1 MLLVAKNGNIRF
13 KFSFSNGSS
22 FYDPLLANTPE
33 DIYVSIIRGQN
44 NYGNVI
50 LSPISAM
57 SSSYK
62 ITAISG
68 ISKDANNYIHP
79 NFTFSIKHNLQL
91 NATLSVYGI
100 GGNMDGE
107 YQVQQ
112 IINEYTVKLQAYKG
126 STLSLSSFNSAK
138 QIGRAVHVSDAYIE
152 RISSSEYNF
161 IYTIPSNLTAGIYSV
176 VIKTVHE
183 SIDQISEI
191 NFQVTEEKSTSGK
204 GISGYEVNNGI
215 VKIYTVGSHGF
226 SVGDYVYVYGVSNLI
241 DGNYYI
247 ANSPAED
254 QILFTLNVS
263 NIQFSSVFPY
273 GKLSYIN
280 VDGVSPVLSGPSE
293 PTKISYRPM
302 YDSLQPYSTNSVL
315 LLGHAD
321 GIALND
327 VMRINSVQ
335 EAVKLLSGDRRSP
348 LLKGIFEAYNSGAR
362 DIFICAAAPMSEYI
376 DHTGDRLEPKPY
388 LKYTDEENNEYTNL
402 TFYENYFLRLNDT
415 YKVIKN
421 FEFIDIIVPLE
432 TSIINTGEGNDFIWQ
447 LAQYCNSFHNET
459 GFVQI
464 GIIGSRSNGV
474 KDSDIAVLESNPIF
488 KNRFTTYDNNNQMSS
503 DIGRFVIP
511 IYGEINF
518 DHTGFLIS
526 YAGTAAASFAGT
538 LSNTPVYNGM
548 IRKRVN
554 SAYSLYGANL
564 SGESLSRLDNL
575 GINTVYRSRKANRG
589 NPYEIYIS
597 NDYTLANKNSIFSK
611 TPQIRLAAM
620 VINEIKSIGYQSI
633 GKFSNDKIISNV
645 KLMLES
651 ILKAKAIRDYNFD
664 AYADKYEKGVLVFDI
679 SLVSSLSLKNIKF
692 SVSTG
697 PGA

>member
-1 MLLVAKNGNIRF
+1 MLLVAKNGNVRF

-22 FYDPLLANTPE
+22 FYDPLLATVPE
-33 DIYVSIIRGQN
+33 DIYISVIRGQN

-50 LSPISAM
+50 LPPISVM

-62 ITAISG
+62 VTAISG
-68 ISKDANNYIHP
+68 ITKDSNSYIHP
-79 NFTFSIKHNLQL
+79 NFTFSIKHNLSV
-91 NATLSVYGI
+91 NSTLSVYGI
-100 GGNMDGE
+100 GGNMDGQ
-107 YQVQQ
+107 YQVEQ
-112 IINEYTVKLQAYKG
+112 IINEYTVKLKSIKN
-126 STLSLSSFNSAK
+126 STLSLSSFDPSK
-138 QIGRAVHVSDAYIE
+138 QTGRAVHVSDAYIE
-152 RISSSEYNF
+152 RISDSEYNF
-161 IYTIPSNLTAGIYSV
+161 TYTVPPNLMSGIYTV

-183 SIDQISEI
+183 DIDQISEI
-191 NFQVTEEKSTSGK
+191 NFQITEEKSISGK
-204 GISGYEVNNGI
+204 TISGYEVNNGI
-215 VKIYTVGSHGF
+215 VKIYTVGPHGF
-226 SVGDYVYVYGVSNLI
+226 STGDYVYIYGVSNSI

-254 QILFTLNVS
+254 QVLFSLNIS
-263 NIQFSSVFPY
+263 NVQFSSLYPA
-273 GKLSYIN
+273 GKISYVN
-280 VDGVSPVLSGPSE
+280 VDGVSPVLSGPNQ

-302 YDSLQPYSTNSVL
+302 YDSLQPYSTNSIL
-315 LLGHAD
+315 LIGHAD

-327 VMRINSVQ
+327 VIRISSIQ
-335 EAVKLLSGDRRSP
+335 EAINLLSGDRKSP
-348 LLKGIFEAYNSGAR
+348 LLRGIFEAYNSGAR
-362 DIFICAAAPMSEYI
+362 DIFICATAPMSEYV
-376 DHTGDRLEPKPY
+376 DYTGDRIGSKAY
-388 LKYTDEENNEYTNL
+388 LSSSAAIPTSLNFYQKY
-402 TFYENYFLRLNDT
+402 YERLAASYEIAKNY
-415 YKVIKN
+415 
-421 FEFIDIIVPLE
+421 EFIDMIVPLE
-432 TSIINTGEGNDFIWQ
+432 TSIMNVGDVDFISQ
-447 LAQYCNSFHNET
+447 LANYCNDFHNET

-488 KNRFTTYDNNNQMSS
+488 KNKFTTYDNNNQISS
-503 DIGRFVIP
+503 DLGRFVIP

-518 DHTGFLIS
+518 DHTGFPIS

-633 GKFSNDKIISNV
+633 GKFSNDKIITNV
-645 KLMLES
+645 KSMLES
-651 ILKAKAIRDYNFD
+651 ILKAKAIRDYDFD
-664 AYADKYEKGVLVFDI
+664 AYADRYEKGVLVFDI

>member
-1 MLLVAKNGNIRF
+1 
-13 KFSFSNGSS
+13 
-22 FYDPLLANTPE
+22 
-33 DIYVSIIRGQN
+33 VSIIRGQN

-50 LSPISAM
+50 LPPISAM

-62 ITAISG
+62 VTAISG
-68 ISKDANNYIHP
+68 ISKDGSSYIHP
-79 NFTFSIKHNLQL
+79 NFTFSTKHNLQL
-91 NATLSVYGI
+91 NAILSVYGI

-107 YQVQQ
+107 YLVEQ
-112 IINEYTVKLQAYKG
+112 IVNEYTVKLKSYKS
-126 STLSLSSFNSAK
+126 STLSLSSFDASK
-138 QIGRAVHVSDAYIE
+138 QIGRAVHVSNAYLE

-161 IYTIPSNLTAGIYSV
+161 IYTIPSNLKSGIYTV
-176 VIKTVHE
+176 VIKTVHQG
-183 SIDQISEI
+183 IDQISEI

-204 GISGYEVNNGI
+204 RISGYEVNNGI

-226 SVGDYVYVYGVSNLI
+226 SVGDYVYIYGVSNLI

-263 NIQFSSVFPY
+263 NVEFSSIFPY
-273 GKLSYIN
+273 GKVSYIN
-280 VDGVSPVLSGPSE
+280 VDGVSPVLSGPNES
-293 PTKISYRPM
+293 TKISYRPM
-302 YDSLQPYSTNSVL
+302 YDSLQPYSTNSIL

-327 VMRINSVQ
+327 VIRISSIQ
-335 EAVKLLSGDRRSP
+335 EAINLLSGDRKSP
-348 LLKGIFEAYNSGAR
+348 LLRGIFEAYNSGAR
-362 DIFICAAAPMSEYI
+362 DIFICATAPMNEYV
-376 DHTGDRLEPKPY
+376 DYTGDRINSKAY
-388 LKYTDEENNEYTNL
+388 LSSSAATPTNL
-402 TFYENYFLRLNDT
+402 NFYQKYYERLEASYQIVKNY
-415 YKVIKN
+415 
-421 FEFIDIIVPLE
+421 EFIDIIVPLE
-432 TSIINTGEGNDFIWQ
+432 TSIMNVGNTDFVSQ

-464 GIIGSRSNGV
+464 GVIGSRSNGV
-474 KDSDIAVLESNPIF
+474 KDSDIAILESNPIF
-488 KNRFTTYDNNNQMSS
+488 KNKFTTYDNNKQISS
-503 DIGRFVIP
+503 DIGRFIIP

-518 DHTGFLIS
+518 DHTGFPIS
-526 YAGTAAASFAGT
+526 YAGTAAAAFAGT

-548 IRKRVN
+548 IRKRIN

-645 KLMLES
+645 KSMLES

>member
-1 MLLVAKNGNIRF
+1 MLFVAKNGNIRF

-22 FYDPLLANTPE
+22 FYDPLLATTPE

-50 LSPISAM
+50 LPPISAM

-68 ISKDANNYIHP
+68 ISKDANNYVHP

-112 IINEYTVKLQAYKG
+112 IINDYTVKLQAYKG
-126 STLSLSSFNSAK
+126 STLSLSSFDSAK

-161 IYTIPSNLTAGIYSV
+161 IYTIPSNLKAGIYTV

-204 GISGYEVNNGI
+204 RISGYEVNNGI
-215 VKIYTVGSHGF
+215 VKIYTAGAHGF

-280 VDGVSPVLSGPSE
+280 VDGVSPVLSGPNES
-293 PTKISYRPM
+293 TKISYRPM
-302 YDSLQPYSTNSVL
+302 YDSLQPYSTNSML

-327 VMRINSVQ
+327 VIRISSIQ
-335 EAVKLLSGDRRSP
+335 EAVNLLSGDRRSP
-348 LLKGIFEAYNSGAR
+348 LLRGIFEAYNSGAR
-362 DIFICAAAPMSEYI
+362 DIFICATAPMNEYV
-376 DHTGDRLEPKPY
+376 DYTGDRINSKAY
-388 LKYTDEENNEYTNL
+388 LSSSAATPTSLNFYQKY
-402 TFYENYFLRLNDT
+402 YERLAASYQIAKNY
-415 YKVIKN
+415 
-421 FEFIDIIVPLE
+421 EFIDMIVPLE
-432 TSIINTGEGNDFIWQ
+432 TSIMNVGNTDFVSQ

-488 KNRFTTYDNNNQMSS
+488 KNKFTTYDNNNQMSS
-503 DIGRFVIP
+503 DIGRFIIP

-518 DHTGFLIS
+518 DHTGFPIS

>member
-22 FYDPLLANTPE
+22 FYDPLLATTPE

-50 LSPISAM
+50 LPPISAM

-62 ITAISG
+62 VTAISG
-68 ISKDANNYIHP
+68 ISKDGSSYIHP
-79 NFTFSIKHNLQL
+79 NFTFSTKHNLQL
-91 NATLSVYGI
+91 NAILSVYGI

-107 YQVQQ
+107 YLVEQ
-112 IINEYTVKLQAYKG
+112 IVNEYTVKLKSYKS
-126 STLSLSSFNSAK
+126 STLSLSSFDASK
-138 QIGRAVHVSDAYIE
+138 QIGRAVHVSNAYLE

-161 IYTIPSNLTAGIYSV
+161 IYTIPSNLKSGIYTV
-176 VIKTVHE
+176 VIKTVHQG
-183 SIDQISEI
+183 IDQISEI

-204 GISGYEVNNGI
+204 RISGYEVNNGI

-226 SVGDYVYVYGVSNLI
+226 SVGDYVYIYGVSNLI

-263 NIQFSSVFPY
+263 NVEFSSIFPY
-273 GKLSYIN
+273 GKVSYIN
-280 VDGVSPVLSGPSE
+280 VDGVSPVLSGPNES
-293 PTKISYRPM
+293 TKISYRPM
-302 YDSLQPYSTNSVL
+302 YDSLQPYSTNSIL

-327 VMRINSVQ
+327 VIRISSIQ
-335 EAVKLLSGDRRSP
+335 EAINLLSGDRKSP
-348 LLKGIFEAYNSGAR
+348 LLRGIFEAYNSGAR
-362 DIFICAAAPMSEYI
+362 DIFICATAPMNEYV
-376 DHTGDRLEPKPY
+376 DYTGDRINSKAY
-388 LKYTDEENNEYTNL
+388 LSSSAATPTNL
-402 TFYENYFLRLNDT
+402 NFYQKYYERLEASYQIVKNY
-415 YKVIKN
+415 
-421 FEFIDIIVPLE
+421 EFIDIIVPLE
-432 TSIINTGEGNDFIWQ
+432 TSIMNVGNTDFVSQ

-464 GIIGSRSNGV
+464 GVIGSRSNGV
-474 KDSDIAVLESNPIF
+474 KDSDIAILESNPIF
-488 KNRFTTYDNNNQMSS
+488 KNKFTTYDNNKQISS
-503 DIGRFVIP
+503 DIGRFIIP

-518 DHTGFLIS
+518 DHTGFPIS
-526 YAGTAAASFAGT
+526 YAGTAAAAFAGT

-548 IRKRVN
+548 IRKRIN

-645 KLMLES
+645 KSMLES

>member
-22 FYDPLLANTPE
+22 FYDPLLATPAE
-33 DIYVSIIRGQN
+33 DIYISIIRGQN

-50 LSPISAM
+50 LPPISAM

-68 ISKDANNYIHP
+68 ITKDANSYIHP
-79 NFTFSIKHNLQL
+79 NFTFSIKHNLKL

-100 GGNMDGE
+100 GGNIDGE
-107 YQVQQ
+107 YQVQE
-112 IINEYTVKLQAYKG
+112 IIDEYTVKLQAYKG
-126 STLSLSSFNSAK
+126 STLSLSSFDALK
-138 QIGRAVHVSDAYIE
+138 AIGRAVHVSDAYLE
-152 RISSSEYNF
+152 RISNSEYNF
-161 IYTIPSNLTAGIYSV
+161 IYTIPQNLKSGIYTV
-176 VIKTVHE
+176 VIKTVHQN
-183 SIDQISEI
+183 IDQISEI

-204 GISGYEVNNGI
+204 RISGYEVNNGI
-215 VKIYTVGSHGF
+215 VKVYTVGSHGF
-226 SVGDYVYVYGVSNLI
+226 STGDYVYIYGVSNSI

-254 QILFTLNVS
+254 QILFTLNVD
-263 NIQFSSVFPY
+263 NVEFSSIYPY
-273 GKLSYIN
+273 GKISYIN
-280 VDGVSPVLSGPSE
+280 VDGVSPVLSGPNES
-293 PTKISYRPM
+293 TKISYRPM
-302 YDSLQPYSTNSVL
+302 YDSLQPYSTNSIL

-321 GIALND
+321 GIELND
-327 VMRINSVQ
+327 IIRISSIQ
-335 EAVKLLSGDRRSP
+335 EAVNLLSGDRRSP

-362 DIFICAAAPMSEYI
+362 DIFICATAPMSEYV
-376 DHTGDRLEPKPY
+376 DYTGDRLSSKAY
-388 LKYTDEENNEYTNL
+388 LSSSSATPINL
-402 TFYENYFLRLNDT
+402 NFYEKYYERLSASYQVAKNY
-415 YKVIKN
+415 
-421 FEFIDIIVPLE
+421 EFIDMIVPLE
-432 TSIINTGEGNDFIWQ
+432 TSIMNVGTVDFISQ
-447 LAQYCNSFHNET
+447 LAKYCNDFHNET

-488 KNRFTTYDNNNQMSS
+488 KNKFTTYDNNNQISS
-503 DIGRFVIP
+503 DIGRFIIP

-518 DHTGFLIS
+518 DHTGFPIS
-526 YAGTAAASFAGT
+526 YAGTAAAAFAGT

-548 IRKRVN
+548 IRKRIN

-575 GINTVYRSRKANRG
+575 GINTIYRSRKANRG

-620 VINEIKSIGYQSI
+620 VINEIKSIGYQSV

-645 KLMLES
+645 KSMLES

-664 AYADKYEKGVLVFDI
+664 AYADRYEKGVLVFDI

>member
-1 MLLVAKNGNIRF
+1 MLLVAKNGNVRF

-22 FYDPLLANTPE
+22 FYDPLLATVPE
-33 DIYVSIIRGQN
+33 DIYISVIRGQN

-50 LSPISAM
+50 LPPISVM

-62 ITAISG
+62 VTAISG
-68 ISKDANNYIHP
+68 ITKDSNSYIHP
-79 NFTFSIKHNLQL
+79 NFTFSIKHNLSV
-91 NATLSVYGI
+91 NSTLSVYGI
-100 GGNMDGE
+100 GGNMDGQ
-107 YQVQQ
+107 YQVEQ
-112 IINEYTVKLQAYKG
+112 IINEYTVKLKSIKN
-126 STLSLSSFNSAK
+126 STLSLSSFDPSK

-152 RISSSEYNF
+152 RISDSEYNF
-161 IYTIPSNLTAGIYSV
+161 IYTVPPNLMSGIYTV

-183 SIDQISEI
+183 DIDQISEI
-191 NFQVTEEKSTSGK
+191 NFQITEEKSISGK
-204 GISGYEVNNGI
+204 TISGYEVNNGI

-226 SVGDYVYVYGVSNLI
+226 STGDYVYIYGVSNSI

-254 QILFTLNVS
+254 QILFSLNIS
-263 NIQFSSVFPY
+263 NVQFSSLYPA
-273 GKLSYIN
+273 GKISYVN
-280 VDGVSPVLSGPSE
+280 VDGVSPVLSGPNQ

-302 YDSLQPYSTNSVL
+302 YDSLQPYSTNSIL
-315 LLGHAD
+315 LIGHAD

-327 VMRINSVQ
+327 VIRISSIQ
-335 EAVKLLSGDRRSP
+335 EAINLLSGDRKSP
-348 LLKGIFEAYNSGAR
+348 LLRGIFEAYNSGAR
-362 DIFICAAAPMSEYI
+362 DIFICATAPMSEYI
-376 DHTGDRLEPKPY
+376 DYTGDRINSKAY
-388 LKYTDEENNEYTNL
+388 LSSSAATPTNL
-402 TFYENYFLRLNDT
+402 NFYQKYYERLAASYEIAKNY
-415 YKVIKN
+415 
-421 FEFIDIIVPLE
+421 EFIDMIVPLE
-432 TSIINTGEGNDFIWQ
+432 TSIMNVGSVDFISQ
-447 LAQYCNSFHNET
+447 LANYCNEFHNET

-488 KNRFTTYDNNNQMSS
+488 KNKFTTYDNNNQISS
-503 DIGRFVIP
+503 DLGRFVIP

-518 DHTGFLIS
+518 DHTGFPIS

-564 SGESLSRLDNL
+564 SGKSLSRLDNL

-633 GKFSNDKIISNV
+633 GKFSNDKIITNV
-645 KLMLES
+645 KSMLES
-651 ILKAKAIRDYNFD
+651 ILKAKAIRDYDFD
-664 AYADKYEKGVLVFDI
+664 AYADRYKKGVLVFDI

>member
-1 MLLVAKNGNIRF
+1 MLLVAKDGNIRF

-22 FYDPLLANTPE
+22 FYDPLLATSPE

-44 NYGNVI
+44 NYGNII
-50 LSPISAM
+50 LPPISAM

-62 ITAISG
+62 ITQISG
-68 ISKDANNYIHP
+68 ITKDVNNYIHP

-91 NATLSVYGI
+91 NSTLNIYGI

-107 YQVQQ
+107 YQVEQ
-112 IINEYTVKLQAYKG
+112 IIDQYTVKLKAYKG
-126 STLSLSSFNSAK
+126 STLSLSSFDPAK
-138 QIGRAVHVSDAYIE
+138 QIGRAVHVSGAYIE
-152 RISSSEYNF
+152 RISNSEYNF
-161 IYTIPSNLTAGIYSV
+161 IYTVPSSLKAGIYTV

-183 SIDQISEI
+183 GIDQINEI

-204 GISGYEVNNGI
+204 NISGYEVNNGI
-215 VKIYTVGSHGF
+215 VKIYTAGSHGF
-226 SVGDYVYVYGVSNLI
+226 STGDYVYVYGVSNLI

-247 ANSPAED
+247 ANSPESD
-254 QILFTLNVS
+254 QILFSLNIE
-263 NIQFSSVFPY
+263 NISFSSVYPY
-273 GKLSYIN
+273 GKVSYIN

-315 LLGHAD
+315 LVGHAD

-327 VMRINSVQ
+327 VIRINSVQ
-335 EAVKLLSGDRRSP
+335 EAVNLLSGDRRSP

-376 DHTGDRLEPKPY
+376 DHTGDRIGTKAY
-388 LKYTDEENNEYTNL
+388 LSSSSATPTNL
-402 TFYENYFLRLNDT
+402 NFYQKYYERLQETYQVAKNY
-415 YKVIKN
+415 
-421 FEFIDIIVPLE
+421 EFIDIIVPLE
-432 TSIINTGEGNDFIWQ
+432 ASIMNTGNVDFITQ
-447 LAQYCNSFHNET
+447 LVSYCNEFHNES

-464 GIIGSRSNGV
+464 GVIGSRSNGV
-474 KDSDIAVLESNPIF
+474 KDSDIAILESNTIF
-488 KNRFTTYDNNNQMSS
+488 KNKYTTVSLDGRITS
-503 DIGRFVIP
+503 DLGRFVIP

-518 DHTGFLIS
+518 DHTGFPVS
-526 YAGTAAASFAGT
+526 YAGTAAAAFAGT

-620 VINEIKSIGYQSI
+620 VINEIKSIGYQSV

-645 KLMLES
+645 KSMLES

-664 AYADKYEKGVLVFDI
+664 AYADRFEKGVLVFDI